1 MGWSDATGTFGAR
14 GTQAQQM
21 FMRVEKL
28 YEDDDHQRFFESIHY
43 KEDAKQQRIKIK
55 IQRKLEQQ
63 RFKEMNMQK
72 QSKKYVI
79 FAILSSLFFSGSA
92 VLRRYHSRNVFFTNT
107 IITSSFLLSYLVF
120 LLIRKIVYK
129 KRKEKVIYPWCIKD
143 PYDTL
148 SDYKF
153 SKKHLILLILG
164 GVTEF
169 FGNALL
175 TISFLGAIEG
185 HYNTGISSSLHTTNT
200 IYRKNLTIASD
211 WNICTIGVC
220 VGCEYIQERG
230 VDWLGSRSRSR
241 GNLN

>member
-1 MGWSDATGTFGAR
+1 
-14 GTQAQQM
+14 
-21 FMRVEKL
+21 
-28 YEDDDHQRFFESIHY
+28 
-43 KEDAKQQRIKIK
+43 
-55 IQRKLEQQ
+55 
-63 RFKEMNMQK
+63 MNMQK

-79 FAILSSLFFSGSA
+79 FAILSSLFFSISA
-92 VLRRYHSRNVFFTNT
+92 VLRRYHSRHVFFTNT

-200 IYRKNLTIASD
+200 IYVLILSYLFFREKILPSQV
-211 WNICTIGVC
+211 IGIFVL
-220 VGCEYIQERG
+220 
-230 VDWLGSRSRSR
+230 LGSVSVVNIFRKE
-241 GNLN
+241 GWTGWDLDHEVEGI